1 MISEASLLG
10 TGRPGL
16 EEQRQATLPPPLLNE
31 FMPTVGGRRASSCS
45 PPTCQ
50 HHQARVAKQHVPGPG
65 WLAESRLWAS
75 ALAAALAAAAPA
87 WGAAWGS
94 GKRSLNHWR
103 PPATW
108 FFDSE
113 ARYVV
118 PSNTCNNEHPSCSQV
133 SKQKTM
139 GNQFWRKPACCLPQI
154 RPPRG
159 SKRGFQGENV
169 YLNN

>member
-50 HHQARVAKQHVPGPG
+50 HHQARVARQHVPGPG

-75 ALAAALAAAAPA
+75 ALAAAQAAAAPA
-87 WGAAWGS
+87 WALRGGVGS
-94 GKRSLNHWR
+94 G
-103 PPATW
+103 A
-108 FFDSE
+108 
-113 ARYVV
+113 
-118 PSNTCNNEHPSCSQV
+118 
-133 SKQKTM
+133 
-139 GNQFWRKPACCLPQI
+139 
-154 RPPRG
+154 
-159 SKRGFQGENV
+159 
-169 YLNN
+169 